1 MVVIAPNIYA
11 VTAWAGCLPKFATAR
26 PALAAV
32 ACWLVAVSC
41 AKLKV
46 LIRCYENIE
55 YSNSVANSV
64 YQLVTPTSPARK
76 KKQQISM
83 HLTTRMQKPSVHSYP
98 TDTEGLYVPVLP
110 HGLYCIWCRLYR
122 ILQPFHQF
130 STLSWVT
137 QIRGQCSCTNEIIFN
152 VIPKFVLL
160 SRIVVFTPFTTKID
174 QCQISPAASQET
186 LHCTV

>member
-55 YSNSVANSV
+55 YSDSVANSV

-76 KKQQISM
+76 KNNNYQ
-83 HLTTRMQKPSVHSYP
+83 
-98 TDTEGLYVPVLP
+98 
-110 HGLYCIWCRLYR
+110 C
-122 ILQPFHQF
+122 ILQQECKSHQF
-130 STLSWVT
+130 TLIQQTLKGCMYLCSLMASTAFDADCTASSNRST
-137 QIRGQCSCTNEIIFN
+137 SCSSVPE
-152 VIPKFVLL
+152 
-160 SRIVVFTPFTTKID
+160 
-174 QCQISPAASQET
+174 
-186 LHCTV
+186 LHR